1 MNIQAHKRSTHR
13 IAIDVGGTFVDYVLL
28 DESTGAIKVE
38 KQISTPE
45 RIVDEVMT
53 GLGRLPVS
61 LTDVNIFHGTTV
73 ALNTIVQERGVCVG
87 LLTTV
92 GFRDVLEIG
101 RGSRPE
107 IYNPLYREP
116 VPLVPR
122 FLRREVAGRMSAAG
136 QEVTPLDL
144 DQLDRE
150 TDSLVAQGV
159 EAIAICFMHSYA
171 NNAHE
176 DAASRRIRQRHPGLA
191 LSVSS
196 ELVREWREFERSS
209 TTVLNAYVQPPFKRY
224 IDSLAGRLQSSGYG
238 NPLAVMQSNGG
249 VSAAARAADRPITTL
264 ESGPAGGVI
273 GASVLAEKLGL
284 RNVICADVGGT
295 TLDLALI
302 EEGTVIER
310 NHTKIA
316 DRPVL
321 GPTIDI
327 VSVGIGGGSIGWV
340 DERGAL
346 RVGPQSAGSSPGP
359 ACFGRGGTQPT
370 VTDCHLILG
379 TLDPKRFL
387 GSRITLDMA
396 AAERAVDALAGK
408 LGLSRQKTAQG
419 VLKIAESNMVG
430 AIRAITV
437 KRGLD
442 PRPFTLLSY
451 GGGGGFFAAAAAD
464 ELGISSIV
472 VPYASAAFSAWGI
485 VTSDYREDN
494 VRTMVRALDAQSAQE
509 IISTSTAL
517 AAENVA
523 RLSEH
528 GFSAGDVG
536 SHVRTDMRFAG
547 QEYTVTIA
555 VENAWLK
562 DPQLLM
568 SELRRRFAESHR
580 RLFGHGEQQA
590 PMELVTVR
598 VRSIAKVARPAFP
611 SVKQGAAPSPV
622 ATRNTMFVSTDEPR
636 PTPVYDRDS
645 LPSGLVIP
653 GPAIVEEWTTTTL
666 VPPGWAAEIDSIGN
680 LVMKSSS
687 TGGHANG

>member
-1 MNIQAHKRSTHR
+1 MRSTHR

-28 DESTGAIKVE
+28 DERTGGITVE

-53 GLGRLPVS
+53 GLGRLPVA
-61 LTDVNIFHGTTV
+61 LADVSIFHGTTV
-73 ALNTIVQERGVCVG
+73 ALNTIVQERGVRVG
-87 LLTTV
+87 LLTTT

-116 VPLVPR
+116 APLVPR
-122 FLRREVAGRMSAAG
+122 FLRREVTGRMSAAG
-136 QEVTPLDL
+136 VEVTPLDL
-144 DQLDRE
+144 AELDRQVDE
-150 TDSLVAQGV
+150 LVAAGI
-159 EAIAICFMHSYA
+159 EAIAVCFLHSYA
-171 NNAHE
+171 NGTHE
-176 DAASRRIRQRHPGLA
+176 EMAARRIRARHPGIA

-196 ELVREWREFERSS
+196 ELVREWREFERTS

-224 IDSLAGRLQSSGYG
+224 IDALAGRLKQGGYA
-238 NPLAVMQSNGG
+238 NQLAVMQSNGG

-273 GASVLAEKLGL
+273 GASVLAAKLGL

-302 EEGTVIER
+302 EEGSVVER
-310 NHTKIA
+310 NQTKIA

-379 TLDPKRFL
+379 TLDPQRFL
-387 GSRITLDMA
+387 GARITLDRA
-396 AAERAVDALAGK
+396 AAERAVDGLASQ
-408 LGLSRQKTAQG
+408 LGLTRQQTAQG
-419 VLKIAESNMVG
+419 VLKIANSNAVG

-442 PRPFTLLSY
+442 PRSFTLLSY
-451 GGGGGFFAAAAAD
+451 GGGGGFFAASVAD
-464 ELGISSIV
+464 DLGIRSII

-485 VTSDYREDN
+485 VTSDYREDS
-494 VRTMVRALDAQSAQE
+494 VRTLVRGVDAP
-509 IISTSTAL
+509 
-517 AAENVA
+517 AAAELIAAAGQMARENVA
-523 RLSEH
+523 RLGEH
-528 GFSAGDVG
+528 GFKAEDVA
-536 SHVRTDMRFAG
+536 SHVRADMRFAG
-547 QEYTVTIA
+547 QEYTVTVP
-555 VENAWLK
+555 VEDAWLC
-562 DPQLLM
+562 DGAALLIGL
-568 SELRRRFAESHR
+568 SQRFVDAHR
-580 RLFGHGEQQA
+580 RLFGHGDAGA
-590 PMELVTVR
+590 PLELVTVR
-598 VRSIAKVARPAFP
+598 VRSIAAVARPAFP
-611 SVKQGAAPSPV
+611 TVAAGSA
-622 ATRNTMFVSTDEPR
+622 ATPLARRQTQFVSTDGAVA
-636 PTPVYDRDS
+636 TPVFDRDT
-645 LPSGLVIP
+645 LPAGVRVA

-666 VPPGWAAEIDSIGN
+666 IPPGWTAEIDAIGN
-680 LVMKSSS
+680 LIMNSD
-687 TGGHANG
+687 ANGGR